1 MVKHTGIFIMYHVY
15 YNFCVSSTMGCLDKK
30 KFKISLRKISHAA
43 SKEFIEKLFER
54 SRNSAKIYLNLSTAE
69 IQCTSFFRSKRLIFW
84 PPGDKDCLLLLW
96 PYLAYHYQEEYFITA
111 VNSAWVD
118 STLNIN
124 ILFFYYN

>member
-69 IQCTSFFRSKRLIFW
+69 IQCTSFFRSKRPIFW
-84 PPGDKDCLLLLW
+84 PPGDKGAFSFCGL
-96 PYLAYHYQEEYFITA
+96 I
-111 VNSAWVD
+111 
-118 STLNIN
+118 
-124 ILFFYYN
+124 